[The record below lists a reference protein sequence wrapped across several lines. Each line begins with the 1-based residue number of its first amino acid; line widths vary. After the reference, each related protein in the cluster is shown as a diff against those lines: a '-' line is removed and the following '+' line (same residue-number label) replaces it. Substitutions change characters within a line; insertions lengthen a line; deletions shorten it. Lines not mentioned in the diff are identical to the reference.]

1 MGEASDSSDRVAWR
15 RAMSPLLEDREF
27 QPLSSRVRV
36 EFAARSDTGK
46 VRTSNED
53 HYLILRLGRTQETLA
68 TSLSEAESPHRF
80 DEAGYAMLVAD
91 GLGGTGPGGVASRVA
106 ISALVHLA
114 LHYGHW
120 NVRIDQKT
128 AFDVIERLEWS
139 YGQVADAV
147 VRKSRTSP
155 ELAGM
160 ATTMTAAY
168 SGGDDLF
175 IAHVGHCR
183 AYRFR
188 QGEIRQLTRDQTLRR
203 HLAAAQQPTPVARA
217 TADLRHILTDTIG
230 GTLASPHVQLDHHK
244 LLNGDCLLLCSD
256 GLTAMVAD
264 DRIADLLSQRRAL
277 QETCDAIVDLALA
290 RGGVDNV
297 TVLLAQYKIPPEP
310 VIGSP

>member
-1 MGEASDSSDRVAWR
+1 MGDGGETDRVTWR
-15 RAMSPLLEDREF
+15 RAISPLLDNSEF
-27 QPLSSRVRV
+27 QPLASRVRV
-36 EFAARSDTGK
+36 EFAARSDAGK

-53 HYLILRLGRTQETLA
+53 HYLILRLERTQETIA
-68 TSLSEAESPHRF
+68 TSLTEAEAPRRF
-80 DEAGYAMLVAD
+80 DEFGYAMLVAD

-106 ISALVHLA
+106 ISALVHLV
-114 LHYGHW
+114 LHYGRW

-128 AFDVIERLEWS
+128 AFDVIERLDWC

-147 VRKSRTSP
+147 VRKSRSAP

-188 QGEIRQLTRDQTLRR
+188 SGELRQITKDQTLRR
-203 HLAAAQQPTPVARA
+203 HLAASKQPTPVARA

-230 GTLASPHVQLDHHK
+230 GSLGAPHVQLEHHK
-244 LLNGDCLLLCSD
+244 LQHGDCLLLCSD
-256 GLTAMVAD
+256 GLTAMLAD
-264 DRIADLLSQRRAL
+264 DRIADILAERRAL
-277 QETCDAIVDLALA
+277 GDTCNALVDLALA
-290 RGGVDNV
+290 RGGIDNV
-297 TVLLAQYKIPPEP
+297 TVLLAQYEIPPDP
-310 VIGSP
+310 SAANSP